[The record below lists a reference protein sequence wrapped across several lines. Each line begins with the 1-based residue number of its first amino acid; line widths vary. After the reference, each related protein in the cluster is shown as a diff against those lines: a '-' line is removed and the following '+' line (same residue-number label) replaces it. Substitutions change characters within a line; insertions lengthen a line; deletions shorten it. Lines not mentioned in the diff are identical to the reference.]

1 MQGEGAKNLYLSCAP
16 PVFREGRAILRL
28 APMALPDIQ
37 TKTRFVAEFPINAS
51 PKILFP
57 YLATASGLSQWFCDD
72 VRYVEGQ
79 RLNFIWDNEDHYA
92 EISGQRLNRAVR
104 FVFLD
109 DHRQPVADADFLE
122 FTLDSSEVT
131 DEVYLR
137 WSTIRP
143 ARMPTSSRKC
153 GKAWWASCEVQVGG

>member
-1 MQGEGAKNLYLSCAP
+1 
-16 PVFREGRAILRL
+16 
-28 APMALPDIQ
+28 MALPDIQ
-37 TKTRFVAEFPINAS
+37 TKTRFAVEFPINAS

-79 RLNFIWDNEDHYA
+79 RLNFIWDHENHYA

-109 DHRQPVADADFLE
+109 EHRQSVPDATFLE
-122 FTLDSSEVT
+122 FTLDASQVT

-137 WSTIRP
+137 VVDYSPVNDAAEQQEMWEGLVAKLR
-143 ARMPTSSRKC
+143 
-153 GKAWWASCEVQVGG
+153 EQVGG

>member
-1 MQGEGAKNLYLSCAP
+1 
-16 PVFREGRAILRL
+16 
-28 APMALPDIQ
+28 MALSDIQ
-37 TKTRFVAEFPINAS
+37 TKTRFVVEFPINAS

-57 YLATASGLSQWFCDD
+57 YLVTASGLSQWFCDD

-79 RLNFIWDNEDHYA
+79 RLNFIWDHENHYA

-109 DHRQPVADADFLE
+109 EHRQPVPDATFLE
-122 FTLDSSEVT
+122 FTLDASQVT

-137 WSTIRP
+137 VVDYS
-143 ARMPTSSRKC
+143 
-153 GKAWWASCEVQVGG
+153 ASNDAGEQQEMWDGLVAKLREQVGG

>member
-1 MQGEGAKNLYLSCAP
+1 
-16 PVFREGRAILRL
+16 
-28 APMALPDIQ
+28 MALPDTQ
-37 TKTRFVAEFPINAS
+37 TKARFVAEFPVNAS

-79 RLNFIWDNEDHYA
+79 RLNFIWDHENHYA

-109 DHRQPVADADFLE
+109 EQRQSVSDATFLE
-122 FTLDSSEVT
+122 FTLDASQVT

-137 WSTIRP
+137 VVDY
-143 ARMPTSSRKC
+143 SSANDAAEQQEMWESLVAKLR
-153 GKAWWASCEVQVGG
+153 EQVGG

>member
-1 MQGEGAKNLYLSCAP
+1 
-16 PVFREGRAILRL
+16 
-28 APMALPDIQ
+28 MALPDIQ
-37 TKTRFVAEFPINAS
+37 TKTRFVVEYPINAS

-79 RLNFIWDNEDHYA
+79 RLNFIWDNDNHYA
-92 EISGQRLNRAVR
+92 EISGQRLNKAVR

-109 DHRQPVADADFLE
+109 EQRQSVPDANFLE
-122 FTLDSSEVT
+122 FTLDSSQVT

-137 WSTIRP
+137 VIEY
-143 ARMPTSSRKC
+143 SSPHDPREQHEMWEGLV
-153 GKAWWASCEVQVGG
+153 GKLREQVGG

>member
-1 MQGEGAKNLYLSCAP
+1 
-16 PVFREGRAILRL
+16 
-28 APMALPDIQ
+28 MALPDIQ
-37 TKTRFVAEFPINAS
+37 TKARFVVEFPINAS

-79 RLNFIWDNEDHYA
+79 RLNFIWDHENHYA

-109 DHRQPVADADFLE
+109 EQRQTVSDASFLE
-122 FTLDSSEVT
+122 FTLDASQVT

-137 WSTIRP
+137 VVDYSSSTDAGEQQEMWDGLVAKLR
-143 ARMPTSSRKC
+143 
-153 GKAWWASCEVQVGG
+153 EQVGG

>member
-1 MQGEGAKNLYLSCAP
+1 
-16 PVFREGRAILRL
+16 
-28 APMALPDIQ
+28 MALPDTQ
-37 TKTRFVAEFPINAS
+37 TKTRFVVEFPINAS

-79 RLNFIWDNEDHYA
+79 RLNFIWDHENHYA
-92 EISGQRLNRAVR
+92 EISGQRLNKAVR

-109 DHRQPVADADFLE
+109 EHRQSVLDANSLE
-122 FTLDSSEVT
+122 FTLDSSQVT

-137 WSTIRP
+137 VVDY
-143 ARMPTSSRKC
+143 SSANDAAEQHEMWESLVAKLRD
-153 GKAWWASCEVQVGG
+153 QVGG

>member
-1 MQGEGAKNLYLSCAP
+1 
-16 PVFREGRAILRL
+16 
-28 APMALPDIQ
+28 MALSDIQ
-37 TKTRFVAEFPINAS
+37 SKARFVVEFTINAS

-79 RLNFIWDNEDHYA
+79 RLNFIWDQENHYA

-109 DHRQPVADADFLE
+109 DHRQTVADANFLE
-122 FTLDSSEVT
+122 FTLDSSQVT

-137 WSTIRP
+137 VVDY
-143 ARMPTSSRKC
+143 SSAIDADEQQEMWEGLVAKLR
-153 GKAWWASCEVQVGG
+153 EQVGG

>member
-1 MQGEGAKNLYLSCAP
+1 MS
-16 PVFREGRAILRL
+16 
-28 APMALPDIQ
+28 LPDIQ
-37 TKTRFVAEFPINAS
+37 IKTRFVVEFPINAS

-79 RLNFIWDNEDHYA
+79 RLNFIWDQENHYA

-109 DHRQPVADADFLE
+109 EHRQQVLDASFLDFS
-122 FTLDSSEVT
+122 LDSSQVT

-137 WSTIRP
+137 VIDY
-143 ARMPTSSRKC
+143 SSWHDAAEQQEMWDGLVAKLR
-153 GKAWWASCEVQVGG
+153 EQVGG

>member
-1 MQGEGAKNLYLSCAP
+1 
-16 PVFREGRAILRL
+16 
-28 APMALPDIQ
+28 MALPDIQ
-37 TKTRFVAEFPINAS
+37 TKSRFVVEFPINAS

-79 RLNFIWDNEDHYA
+79 RLNFIWDQENHYA
-92 EISGQRLNRAVR
+92 EISGQRLNRTVR

-109 DHRQPVADADFLE
+109 EQRQTVSDASFLE
-122 FTLDSSEVT
+122 FTLDASQVT

-137 WSTIRP
+137 VVDYSAGTNADEQQEMWDGLVAKLR
-143 ARMPTSSRKC
+143 
-153 GKAWWASCEVQVGG
+153 EQVGG

>member
-1 MQGEGAKNLYLSCAP
+1 
-16 PVFREGRAILRL
+16 
-28 APMALPDIQ
+28 MALPDIQ
-37 TKTRFVAEFPINAS
+37 AKTRFLVEFPINAS

-79 RLNFIWDNEDHYA
+79 RLNFIWDQENHYA

-104 FVFLD
+104 FVFLSD
-109 DHRQPVADADFLE
+109 TRQTVADPNFLE
-122 FTLDSSEVT
+122 FTLDSSQVT

-137 WSTIRP
+137 VIDYSPSQDNDEQQEMWESLVAKLR
-143 ARMPTSSRKC
+143 
-153 GKAWWASCEVQVGG
+153 EQVGG

>member
-1 MQGEGAKNLYLSCAP
+1 
-16 PVFREGRAILRL
+16 
-28 APMALPDIQ
+28 MALPDIQ
-37 TKTRFVAEFPINAS
+37 IKTRFVVEFPINAS

-79 RLNFIWDNEDHYA
+79 RLNFIWDHENHYA

-109 DHRQPVADADFLE
+109 EQRQPVSDATYLE
-122 FTLDSSEVT
+122 FTLDASQVT

-137 WSTIRP
+137 VVDYSP
-143 ARMPTSSRKC
+143 AHDAGEQQEMWEGLVAKLR
-153 GKAWWASCEVQVGG
+153 EQVGG

>member
-1 MQGEGAKNLYLSCAP
+1 
-16 PVFREGRAILRL
+16 
-28 APMALPDIQ
+28 MALSDTQ
-37 TKTRFVAEFPINAS
+37 TKARFVAEFPVNAS

-57 YLATASGLSQWFCDD
+57 YLATASGLTQWFCDD

-79 RLNFIWDNEDHYA
+79 RLNFIWDQENHYA

-109 DHRQPVADADFLE
+109 EQRHSLPDANYLE
-122 FTLDSSEVT
+122 FSLDSSQVT

-137 WSTIRP
+137 VVDYSTAHDQAEQQEMWEGLVAKLR
-143 ARMPTSSRKC
+143 
-153 GKAWWASCEVQVGG
+153 EQVGG

>member
-1 MQGEGAKNLYLSCAP
+1 
-16 PVFREGRAILRL
+16 
-28 APMALPDIQ
+28 MALPDIQ
-37 TKTRFVAEFPINAS
+37 TKTRFVVEYPINAS

-79 RLNFIWDNEDHYA
+79 RLNFIWDHENHYA
-92 EISGQRLNRAVR
+92 EISGQRLNRGIR

-109 DHRQPVADADFLE
+109 EQRQAVADANTLE

-137 WSTIRP
+137 IVDYS
-143 ARMPTSSRKC
+143 
-153 GKAWWASCEVQVGG
+153 ASIDSEEQQEMWDGLVHKLREQVGG

>member
-1 MQGEGAKNLYLSCAP
+1 
-16 PVFREGRAILRL
+16 
-28 APMALPDIQ
+28 MALPDIQ
-37 TKTRFVAEFPINAS
+37 TKTRFVVEFPINAS

-79 RLNFIWDNEDHYA
+79 RLNFIWDHENHYA

-109 DHRQPVADADFLE
+109 EQRQTVADANFLE
-122 FTLDSSEVT
+122 FTLDASQVT

-137 WSTIRP
+137 VVDY
-143 ARMPTSSRKC
+143 SSGHDAGEQQEMWDGLVAKLR
-153 GKAWWASCEVQVGG
+153 EQVGG

>member
-1 MQGEGAKNLYLSCAP
+1 
-16 PVFREGRAILRL
+16 
-28 APMALPDIQ
+28 MALPDTQ
-37 TKTRFVAEFPINAS
+37 AKTRFLVEFPINAS

-79 RLNFIWDNEDHYA
+79 RLNFIWDQENHYA

-104 FVFLD
+104 FVFLNET
-109 DHRQPVADADFLE
+109 RQPVVDPNFLE
-122 FTLDSSEVT
+122 FTLDSSQVT

-137 WSTIRP
+137 VIDYSAAQDSDEQQEMWESLVAKLR
-143 ARMPTSSRKC
+143 
-153 GKAWWASCEVQVGG
+153 EQVGG

>member
-1 MQGEGAKNLYLSCAP
+1 
-16 PVFREGRAILRL
+16 
-28 APMALPDIQ
+28 MALSDIQ
-37 TKTRFVAEFPINAS
+37 TKTRFVVEFPINAS

-79 RLNFIWDNEDHYA
+79 RLNFIWDHENHYA

-109 DHRQPVADADFLE
+109 EHRQPVPDATFLE
-122 FTLDSSEVT
+122 FTLDASQVT

-137 WSTIRP
+137 VIDYSAFNDAGEQQEMWDGLVAKLR
-143 ARMPTSSRKC
+143 
-153 GKAWWASCEVQVGG
+153 EQVGG

>member
-1 MQGEGAKNLYLSCAP
+1 
-16 PVFREGRAILRL
+16 
-28 APMALPDIQ
+28 MALPDIQ
-37 TKTRFVAEFPINAS
+37 SKTRFVVEFPINAS

-79 RLNFIWDNEDHYA
+79 RLNFIWDQENHYA

-104 FVFLD
+104 FVFLGD
-109 DHRQPVADADFLE
+109 NRQVLADPNFLE
-122 FTLDSSEVT
+122 FTLDSSQVT

-137 WSTIRP
+137 VIDYSP
-143 ARMPTSSRKC
+143 AHDTDEQQEMWESLVAKLR
-153 GKAWWASCEVQVGG
+153 EQVGG

>member
-1 MQGEGAKNLYLSCAP
+1 
-16 PVFREGRAILRL
+16 
-28 APMALPDIQ
+28 MALSDIQ
-37 TKTRFVAEFPINAS
+37 TKTRFVVEFPINAS

-79 RLNFIWDNEDHYA
+79 RLNFIWDHENHYA

-109 DHRQPVADADFLE
+109 EHRQPVSDATFLE
-122 FTLDSSEVT
+122 FTLDASQVT

-137 WSTIRP
+137 VVDYSAFNDAGEQQEMWDGLVAKLR
-143 ARMPTSSRKC
+143 
-153 GKAWWASCEVQVGG
+153 EQVGG

>member
-1 MQGEGAKNLYLSCAP
+1 
-16 PVFREGRAILRL
+16 
-28 APMALPDIQ
+28 MALSDIQ
-37 TKTRFVAEFPINAS
+37 TKTRFVVEYPINAS

-79 RLNFIWDNEDHYA
+79 RLNFIWDRENHYA
-92 EISGQRLNRAVR
+92 EITSQRLNRGVR

-109 DHRQPVADADFLE
+109 EHRQLGPDANSLE
-122 FTLDSSEVT
+122 FSLDSSLVT

-137 WSTIRP
+137 IVDYS
-143 ARMPTSSRKC
+143 
-153 GKAWWASCEVQVGG
+153 ASDDAEEQQEMWDGLVHKLREQVGG

>member
-1 MQGEGAKNLYLSCAP
+1 
-16 PVFREGRAILRL
+16 
-28 APMALPDIQ
+28 MALPDIQ
-37 TKTRFVAEFPINAS
+37 TKTRFVVEFPINAS

-79 RLNFIWDNEDHYA
+79 RLNFIWDHENHYA

-109 DHRQPVADADFLE
+109 EQRQTVSDASFLE
-122 FTLDSSEVT
+122 FTLDASQVT

-137 WSTIRP
+137 VVDYSAALEAGEQQEMWDGLVAKLR
-143 ARMPTSSRKC
+143 
-153 GKAWWASCEVQVGG
+153 EQVGG

>member
-1 MQGEGAKNLYLSCAP
+1 
-16 PVFREGRAILRL
+16 
-28 APMALPDIQ
+28 MALPDIQ
-37 TKTRFVAEFPINAS
+37 TKTRFVVEFPINAS

-79 RLNFIWDNEDHYA
+79 RLNFIWDQENHYA
-92 EISGQRLNRAVR
+92 EISGQRLNRTVR

-109 DHRQPVADADFLE
+109 EQRQTVSDASFLE
-122 FTLDSSEVT
+122 FTLDASQVT

-137 WSTIRP
+137 VVDYSAGNNADEQQEMWEGLVAKLR
-143 ARMPTSSRKC
+143 
-153 GKAWWASCEVQVGG
+153 EQVGG